1 MSEVRA
7 SQTSMCIESLGSLV
21 EIDSDSVSR
30 RDGTWD
36 SAFPIISRWC
46 RQFQDHIFFFID
58 KVLSSLP
65 DRTQEELSTDQY
77 RSVCVFVI
85 VESVH
90 LRQL

>member
-1 MSEVRA
+1 MEPEILHFQSSPGDVA
-7 SQTSMCIESLGSLV
+7 S
-21 EIDSDSVSR
+21 SR
-30 RDGTWD
+30 TT
-36 SAFPIISRWC
+36 F
-46 RQFQDHIFFFID
+46 FFFID